1 LAGILFNSLIEFI
14 NHTVNTELNDLRLL
28 PVVIPAETQRKE
40 IEALVDEAIEIQK
53 KRYASEKEEEKLQ
66 LWKKLQEVQER
77 INEKVWGIYA
87 GS

>member
-1 LAGILFNSLIEFI
+1 MHF
-14 NHTVNTELNDLRLL
+14 ELNDIRLF
-28 PVVIPAETQRKE
+28 PIVIPTETQRKE

-77 INEKVWGIYA
+77 INEEVWEIYA
-87 GS
+87 GFLKMPKISKAFL